1 MDMPS
6 YFYEAM
12 ANVLASG
19 TIYKLY
25 YPNYQIFT
33 GQNLHLINPELL
45 DFQYLQNH

>member
-6 YFYEAM
+6 YFYEEM

-19 TIYKLY
+19 TVYKLY

-33 GQNLHLINPELL
+33 GKSTTNNPVPQ
-45 DFQYLQNH
+45 DFQSLQNH